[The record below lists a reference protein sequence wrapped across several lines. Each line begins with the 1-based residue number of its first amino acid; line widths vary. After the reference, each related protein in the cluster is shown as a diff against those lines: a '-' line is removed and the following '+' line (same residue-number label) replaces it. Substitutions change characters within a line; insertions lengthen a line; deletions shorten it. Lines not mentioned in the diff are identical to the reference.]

1 MMVCIIEGKLVIK
14 TETEEESIEVTLK
27 DHDTDKVIDLEF
39 IEAQYL
45 EFNQVGKTN
54 ALVGATDLIN
64 SINFRTKQNLYYLFG
79 GSKNVIC
86 TKDNNIGEGSRSN
99 KAI

>member
-14 TETEEESIEVTLK
+14 TEEESIEVTLK
-27 DHDTDKVIDLEF
+27 DHDTDKVID
-39 IEAQYL
+39 L

-64 SINFRTKQNLYYLFG
+64 SINFRTKQDLYYL
-79 GSKNVIC
+79 
-86 TKDNNIGEGSRSN
+86 GEV
-99 KAI
+99 